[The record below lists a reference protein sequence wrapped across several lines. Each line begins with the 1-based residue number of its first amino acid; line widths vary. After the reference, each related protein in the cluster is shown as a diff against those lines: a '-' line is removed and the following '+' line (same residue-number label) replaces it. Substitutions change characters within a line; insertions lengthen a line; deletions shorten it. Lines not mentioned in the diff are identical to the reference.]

1 MTLLRVEQVAKSF
14 PGTAVLKNI
23 DFRLEA
29 RESMALIGPS
39 GSGKSTILHLVASF
53 LRPDRGRIYFAGQDL
68 ASQSEVELARLRN
81 AALGF
86 VFQEHH
92 LLPQLSALDNVL
104 LPTLVGAPQPD
115 AAERAVHLL
124 DRVGLKGRMDHR
136 PAALSGGERQRVA
149 LVRAL
154 IRKPQLLLADEP
166 TGALDGQNASALAD
180 LLIELNREEQI
191 ALLVVTHSLPIARRM
206 QRRYEL
212 VDGVLKELVS
222 A

>member
-14 PGTAVLKNI
+14 PGTEVLTNI

-29 RESMALIGPS
+29 CESMALIGPS

-53 LRPDRGRIYFAGQDL
+53 LRPDRGRIYFAGHDL
-68 ASQSEVELARLRN
+68 ASQSEAELANLRN

-104 LPTLVGAPQPD
+104 LPTLVGARQPD
-115 AAERAVHLL
+115 ARARAVHLL
-124 DRVGLKGRMDHR
+124 ERVGLQGRMDHR

-206 QRRYEL
+206 QRSYEL
-212 VDGVLKELVS
+212 VDGALKELVS